1 MLDDVDRAIKDI
13 AAGRP
18 VVVVDDENRENEGD
32 IIFAASLATPELL
45 AFMIRYTSGVIC
57 VPMRE
62 AELDRLQLP
71 QMTSHNTEHHRTAF
85 TLSVDAREGISTGIS
100 AADRATTISKLADP
114 ATTAAD
120 LARPGHVFPLRYAE
134 GGVLRRAGHTEAAVD
149 LARLAGLP
157 EAGVLA
163 EVVND
168 DGTMARLPELREFAN
183 THDLAL
189 ISIGQLIEY
198 RRRNERQLSRQA
210 QTRIPN
216 AYGQWQAFG
225 YRHEIDG
232 TEYVA
237 LVLGD
242 VAGPDVLTRLHS
254 ECLTG
259 DVFGS
264 LRCDCGA
271 QLEAAM
277 AAISA
282 EGRGV
287 VLYLRGHEGRGVGL
301 LSKLQA
307 YELQDAGADTVDA
320 NTELGL
326 PVDAREYSAGA
337 QMLADLGVRSVRL
350 LTNNPAKVSGL
361 VGCGVDITAR
371 VPLASAVT
379 PYNLRYLVTKRD
391 KLGHQ
396 IQDLDEAERAVVRPS
411 LRSTATR
418 RHRIRS
424 APLASPGGVGVSGAG
439 SPGAAAVDASGL
451 SLAIVAT
458 RWHREITD
466 SLVARGTAAAI
477 ACGVPDPVVLR
488 VAGAIELP
496 VVAAELARHHDAV
509 ACLGVVIRGGTP
521 HFEYVCDS
529 VTAGLTRVAL
539 DTRTPVGNGVLTCDT
554 VESARD
560 RCGLPG
566 SHEDKGWEAVVAALD
581 TALVLRSIRRA
592 QPKPLPHRCAPARY
606 QTPPGHGHPAALSRP
621 SAQRH

>member
-1 MLDDVDRAIKDI
+1 VSKMLDDVDRAIKDI
-13 AAGRP
+13 AEGRP
-18 VVVVDDENRENEGD
+18 VLVVDDENRENEGD
-32 IIFAASLATPELL
+32 IIFAAAMATPELL
-45 AFMIRYTSGVIC
+45 AFTIRHTSGVIC
-57 VPMRE
+57 MPMRE

-71 QMTSHNTEHHRTAF
+71 QMTSHNTEPHRTAF
-85 TLSVDAREGISTGIS
+85 TLSVDARDGVSTGIS
-100 AADRATTISKLADP
+100 AADRATTIRKLVDP
-114 ATTAAD
+114 ATTPTD
-120 LARPGHVFPLRYAE
+120 LVRPGHVFPLRYTE

-157 EAGVLA
+157 EAGVLC

-168 DGTMARLPELREFAN
+168 DGTMARLPELREFAD
-183 THDLAL
+183 THQLAL
-189 ISIGQLIEY
+189 ISIEQLIEY
-198 RRRNERQLSRQA
+198 RRRTERQLSRQA
-210 QTRIPN
+210 RTKIPN
-216 AYGQWQAFG
+216 AYGQWHAFG

-242 VAGPDVLTRLHS
+242 VTDGADVLTRLHS

-271 QLEAAM
+271 QLDSAM

-361 VGCGVDITAR
+361 TDGGVDITAR
-371 VPLASAVT
+371 VPLAAAVT

-396 IQDLDEAERAVVRPS
+396 IQNLNEAER
-411 LRSTATR
+411 T
-418 RHRIRS
+418 
-424 APLASPGGVGVSGAG
+424 
-439 SPGAAAVDASGL
+439 
-451 SLAIVAT
+451 
-458 RWHREITD
+458 
-466 SLVARGTAAAI
+466 LV
-477 ACGVPDPVVLR
+477 P
-488 VAGAIELP
+488 LP
-496 VVAAELARHHDAV
+496 VPL
-509 ACLGVVIRGGTP
+509 TP
-521 HFEYVCDS
+521 
-529 VTAGLTRVAL
+529 
-539 DTRTPVGNGVLTCDT
+539 
-554 VESARD
+554 
-560 RCGLPG
+560 
-566 SHEDKGWEAVVAALD
+566 
-581 TALVLRSIRRA
+581 I
-592 QPKPLPHRCAPARY
+592 PLN
-606 QTPPGHGHPAALSRP
+606 SRP
-621 SAQRH
+621 SRSPSEAESA

>member
-1 MLDDVDRAIKDI
+1 MTQLLDDVDRAIKDI

-18 VVVVDDENRENEGD
+18 VLVVDDENRENEGD

-57 VPMRE
+57 MPMRE
-62 AELDRLQLP
+62 AELDRLNLP
-71 QMTSHNTEHHRTAF
+71 QMTSRNTEQHRTAF
-85 TLSVDAREGISTGIS
+85 TLSVDARDGISTGIS
-100 AADRATTISKLADP
+100 AADRATTISKLVDP

-120 LARPGHVFPLRYAE
+120 LLRPGHVFPLRYVE

-157 EAGVLA
+157 EAGVLC

-168 DGTMARLPELREFAN
+168 DGTMARLPELRAFAT

-189 ISIGQLIEY
+189 ISIEQLIEY

-242 VAGPDVLTRLHS
+242 VTGGSDVLTRLHS

-271 QLEAAM
+271 QLDAAM
-277 AAISA
+277 AAIAA

-337 QMLADLGVRSVRL
+337 QMLTDLGVRSVRL
-350 LTNNPAKVSGL
+350 LTNNPAKVTGL
-361 VGCGVDITAR
+361 ADCGVDITAR

-379 PYNLRYLVTKRD
+379 PFNLRYLTTKRD
-391 KLGHQ
+391 RLGHQ
-396 IQDLDEAERAVVRPS
+396 IQELEDSERAGARAPAS
-411 LRSTATR
+411 
-418 RHRIRS
+418 HR
-424 APLASPGGVGVSGAG
+424 A
-439 SPGAAAVDASGL
+439 
-451 SLAIVAT
+451 
-458 RWHREITD
+458 
-466 SLVARGTAAAI
+466 
-477 ACGVPDPVVLR
+477 
-488 VAGAIELP
+488 
-496 VVAAELARHHDAV
+496 
-509 ACLGVVIRGGTP
+509 
-521 HFEYVCDS
+521 
-529 VTAGLTRVAL
+529 
-539 DTRTPVGNGVLTCDT
+539 
-554 VESARD
+554 ESA
-560 RCGLPG
+560 
-566 SHEDKGWEAVVAALD
+566 
-581 TALVLRSIRRA
+581 
-592 QPKPLPHRCAPARY
+592 
-606 QTPPGHGHPAALSRP
+606 
-621 SAQRH
+621 

>member
-18 VVVVDDENRENEGD
+18 VLVVDDEDRENEGD
-32 IIFAASLATPELL
+32 IIFAAHMATPELL

-85 TLSVDAREGISTGIS
+85 TVSVDARDRISTGIS
-100 AADRATTISKLADP
+100 AADRAATIVKLVDP

-120 LARPGHVFPLRYAE
+120 LVRPGHVFPLRYAE
-134 GGVLRRAGHTEAAVD
+134 GGVLARAGHTEAAVD

-157 EAGVLA
+157 EAGVLC

-189 ISIGQLIEY
+189 ISIEQLIAY

-216 AYGQWQAFG
+216 AHGQWQAFG
-225 YRHEIDG
+225 YRHEVDG
-232 TEYVA
+232 TEYLA

-242 VAGPDVLTRLHS
+242 VRGDDVLTRLHS

-271 QLEAAM
+271 QLDAAM
-277 AAISA
+277 AAIAA

-337 QMLADLGVRSVRL
+337 QMLADLDVRSVRL
-350 LTNNPAKVSGL
+350 LTNNPAKVTGL
-361 VGCGVDITAR
+361 AEGGVEITGR
-371 VPLASAVT
+371 VSLAPAVT
-379 PYNLRYLVTKRD
+379 PYNVRYLMTKRD
-391 KLGHQ
+391 RLGHH
-396 IQDLDEAERAVVRPS
+396 IQDLDTERVPS
-411 LRSTATR
+411 PPS
-418 RHRIRS
+418 S
-424 APLASPGGVGVSGAG
+424 PL
-439 SPGAAAVDASGL
+439 
-451 SLAIVAT
+451 
-458 RWHREITD
+458 
-466 SLVARGTAAAI
+466 
-477 ACGVPDPVVLR
+477 
-488 VAGAIELP
+488 
-496 VVAAELARHHDAV
+496 
-509 ACLGVVIRGGTP
+509 
-521 HFEYVCDS
+521 
-529 VTAGLTRVAL
+529 
-539 DTRTPVGNGVLTCDT
+539 N
-554 VESARD
+554 
-560 RCGLPG
+560 
-566 SHEDKGWEAVVAALD
+566 
-581 TALVLRSIRRA
+581 
-592 QPKPLPHRCAPARY
+592 
-606 QTPPGHGHPAALSRP
+606 GHPAAP
-621 SAQRH
+621 HPVGVTAPAAPTAAEPA

>member
-13 AAGRP
+13 AEGRP
-18 VVVVDDENRENEGD
+18 VLVVDDENRENEGD
-32 IIFAASLATPELL
+32 IIFAASMATPELL

-57 VPMRE
+57 VPMHE

-71 QMTSHNTEHHRTAF
+71 QMTAQNTEHHRTAF
-85 TLSVDAREGISTGIS
+85 TLSVDARTGTSTGIS
-100 AADRATTISKLADP
+100 AADRARTIAKLVDP

-120 LARPGHVFPLRYAE
+120 LIRPGHIFPLRYAE

-157 EAGVLA
+157 EAGVLC

-189 ISIGQLIEY
+189 ISIEQLINY
-198 RRRNERQLSRQA
+198 RRRTERQLSRQA
-210 QTRIPN
+210 KTQIPN
-216 AYGQWQAFG
+216 AHGQWQAYG

-242 VAGPDVLTRLHS
+242 VTDGADVLTRLHS

-277 AAISA
+277 TAISA

-350 LTNNPAKVSGL
+350 LTNNPDKINGL
-361 VGCGVDITAR
+361 TDCGVDITAR
-371 VPLASAVT
+371 VPLASFVT
-379 PYNLRYLVTKRD
+379 PYNLRYLLTKRD

-396 IQDLDEAERAVVRPS
+396 IQDLSTAERALVSPASRLNGYAVLSQAAGGPA
-411 LRSTATR
+411 STA
-418 RHRIRS
+418 
-424 APLASPGGVGVSGAG
+424 
-439 SPGAAAVDASGL
+439 
-451 SLAIVAT
+451 
-458 RWHREITD
+458 E
-466 SLVARGTAAAI
+466 
-477 ACGVPDPVVLR
+477 
-488 VAGAIELP
+488 
-496 VVAAELARHHDAV
+496 
-509 ACLGVVIRGGTP
+509 
-521 HFEYVCDS
+521 
-529 VTAGLTRVAL
+529 
-539 DTRTPVGNGVLTCDT
+539 
-554 VESARD
+554 
-560 RCGLPG
+560 
-566 SHEDKGWEAVVAALD
+566 
-581 TALVLRSIRRA
+581 
-592 QPKPLPHRCAPARY
+592 PA
-606 QTPPGHGHPAALSRP
+606 
-621 SAQRH
+621 